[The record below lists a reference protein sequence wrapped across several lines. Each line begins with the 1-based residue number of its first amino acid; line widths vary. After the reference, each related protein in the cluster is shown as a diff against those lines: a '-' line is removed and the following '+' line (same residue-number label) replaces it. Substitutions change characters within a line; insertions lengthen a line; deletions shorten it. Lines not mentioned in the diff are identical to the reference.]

1 MLKNDVNKNR
11 MVVKVHNRAP
21 QVRRQFL
28 CRLAVYGI
36 ILTILLTTLLFLFPL
51 TASAHTL
58 AYSAG
63 TGRIYGQLLDGTKKK
78 APVVGQSV
86 TLQMAQGN
94 NASDLTKVTTDAQGR
109 YSFTNLNTDKSINYA
124 VYTLYQG
131 AQYFTDLVDL
141 SGKPVQQINLTV
153 YDATTSISNIAVVQ
167 ASALIE
173 KPSTQNGTITISES
187 FFFENLGATTYVGSL
202 QATGGKPNALR
213 FSLPPGARKLS
224 LSDGFNGYRAIQVD
238 PGFASDAAIPPG
250 TSQFAFSFQVPYTAS
265 SYDFSYTAV
274 YPTVYFSLL
283 VPLDVHATSS
293 GLNSEGPKDTGKGTY
308 QLLDTKQLTAGNQV
322 HARLDGLPAPKT
334 APASAPSGQN
344 YLWIVVGL
352 LIMMAIIVVTSFLYH
367 VTRRPSPS
375 RQKRAPSAKAAS
387 HRQKTSNRPATHTTR
402 KQEEASHDRR
412 QALLQELLDLDT
424 AYEAGKIKKAEYQE
438 RRARTK
444 AELRTLMSA
453 ETQKAGKGRS

>member
-1 MLKNDVNKNR
+1 MNNLTHTSTLSR
-11 MVVKVHNRAP
+11 P
-21 QVRRQFL
+21 STRRGTL
-28 CRLAVYGI
+28 WPGTLLMA
-36 ILTILLTTLLFLFPL
+36 LLTTLLFLFPL

-58 AYSAG
+58 AHSAG
-63 TGRIYGQLLDGTKKK
+63 TGHIYGQLLDGTKKK
-78 APVVGQSV
+78 APLAGQSV

-109 YSFTNLNTDKSINYA
+109 YSFSGLNTGKTIKYA

-131 AQYFTDLVDL
+131 AQYFTDLIDL
-141 SGKPVQQINLTV
+141 SSKPVQQVNLTV
-153 YDATTSISNIAVVQ
+153 YDATTSISNIAIVQ

-173 KPSTQNGTITISES
+173 KPDAQSGAITISES

-202 QATGGKPNALR
+202 HATGGKPNALR

-224 LSDGFNGYRAIQVD
+224 LSDGFNGYSVIQVD

-265 SYDFSYTAV
+265 SYDFSYMAV

-293 GLNSEGPKDTGKGTY
+293 GLNSEGPKDTQQGTY
-308 QLLDTKQLTAGNQV
+308 QLLDTKQLTVGNQV

-334 APASAPSGQN
+334 APISAPSGQN

-352 LIMMAIIVVTSFLYH
+352 LIMLAIIVVTSFLYR
-367 VTRRPSPS
+367 VTRRQSPS
-375 RQKRAPSAKAAS
+375 RQKRASSGKAAS
-387 HRQKTSNRPATHTTR
+387 HRQKASNQSAANATR
-402 KQEEASHDRR
+402 KKEEASHNRQ

-424 AYEAGKIKKAEYQE
+424 AYETGKIKKSEYQE
-438 RRARTK
+438 RRARIK
-444 AELRTLMSA
+444 AQLRTLMSV
-453 ETQKAGKGRS
+453 ETTQKAGKGRS